1 MAIANKLGENFSE
14 LKDKIK
20 FKTIKVEWDG
30 SEYDL
35 KIKVPLKKEI
45 EEMTQRIL
53 NPDKQ
58 RVDNFYHEFTESLNK
73 TLDDENQDLMEVIN
87 KDKPTL
93 VRTDDDIILDGTSL
107 RQFSMFKV
115 MEMIKVEEHFH
126 LLQSETDIPI
136 NESYDDIVNEF
147 PEQFVKCVVAA
158 IEKAIRPDYLETKKG

>member
-1 MAIANKLGENFSE
+1 MAIANKLGENFAN

-20 FKTIKVEWDG
+20 IKTIKIEWDG
-30 SEYDL
+30 SEYDF
-35 KIKVPLKKEI
+35 KIRVPLKKEI

-53 NPDKQ
+53 NPEKQ
-58 RVDNFYHEFTESLNK
+58 RVDNFYNEFTASLNK

-115 MEMIKVEEHFH
+115 MDMVKVEEHFH

-136 NESYDDIVNEF
+136 NESYDDILNEF
-147 PEQFVKCVVAA
+147 PEQFVKILVAA